1 MVEMMSEVLLDLVI
15 IAAVLL
21 LAWIGVEM
29 QVRRGKTYQKQAKET
44 GEALVL
50 VTNLA
55 YPDRKE
61 LVTELFI
68 RRVDARS
75 VKQVIVADWVPAYY
89 LKPGEHDLLVMA
101 RRFKRVW
108 IGFNRRYRSNLRL
121 RVTIEPNEI
130 YTLVYD
136 WDKDQLEFV
145 VCEGRLR
152 DKVAHAVS
160 GRQSTDDQ
168 TGAG

>member
-1 MVEMMSEVLLDLVI
+1 MVEMMSEVLLDLMVL
-15 IAAVLL
+15 AVFLL

-61 LVTELFI
+61 LVTQLFI
-68 RRVDARS
+68 RRVDGKA

-101 RRFKRVW
+101 RRVKRVW
-108 IGFNRRYRSNLRL
+108 IGFNTRYRSNLRL
-121 RVTIEPNEI
+121 RVTIEPNEV

-136 WDKDQLEFV
+136 WDKDQLEFE

-160 GRQSTDDQ
+160 GI
-168 TGAG
+168 

>member
-1 MVEMMSEVLLDLVI
+1 MVEMMSEVLLDLMVL
-15 IAAVLL
+15 AVFLL

-68 RRVDARS
+68 RRVDGRA

-101 RRFKRVW
+101 SRFKRVW
-108 IGFNRRYRSNLRL
+108 IGFNTRYRSNLRL
-121 RVTIEPNEI
+121 RVTVDPYQV

-136 WDKDQLEFV
+136 WDKDQLEFA

-152 DKVAHAVS
+152 HLVSYDISGGEESGDK
-160 GRQSTDDQ
+160 TE
-168 TGAG
+168 AG